1 MRYEKDIIGFHA
13 LLNLMLE
20 ERGVTT
26 EELRTG
32 LCSRSQMNFITSG
45 ERLPDYQMRNRIM
58 GRLGVSAE
66 GYEDY
71 VCFDEYERWLE
82 SERLIQM
89 IEAANAQ
96 EAESLLAKL
105 KEKWKTKN
113 IIEEQ
118 FLLDMEA
125 RILMQ
130 KGASNEDIFEKYK
143 QAVECSLSGIDLY
156 SDNRILAA
164 PEEFYYLIRFLE
176 FYGKICGKQE
186 QLRIRNGFENLCKS
200 IVAVCGRD
208 ITKAKV
214 LPMALYKFYDFI
226 DHSAINDNK
235 LEIDLWEYSNEAL
248 KALRD
253 SKSSFYLVEL
263 LELRR
268 IISNKFGIQFETKE
282 FEIRFSQEYAELLKE
297 YNISDMEY
305 SGYIYRS
312 SEVHNISEVI
322 RSRRKAFGISR
333 EELAEGVC
341 SVRTLERIEAKHSKG
356 QYAVVSGLFK
366 KLNLCFVYRR
376 YGIISDN
383 KKAIMAYRNCRRLIN
398 NQDYDAAEK
407 EYSLLQ
413 GLLDE
418 KYILNRQALLRLD
431 NRIKLQK
438 KEIISE
444 DYIQNINKGLIISLP
459 PKAINYIDKFYTTE
473 AEYVMIYNMY
483 VNLNRPCP
491 QLIKLC
497 KKYEGIRIY
506 NYIDRYRLGMQW
518 HADRILANSGKYY
531 ESTELF
537 KELIK
542 KGLTSR
548 YMNGISSSYYNIG
561 WNKLMQLGK
570 TTEEARKNDYINK
583 AINLAVY
590 CNEKAML
597 NYYVNICGMNIT
609 FPIQHL

>member
-1 MRYEKDIIGFHA
+1 MRHEKDIIGFHA

-82 SERLIQM
+82 SERLLQLVEAGSTQ
-89 IEAANAQ
+89 EAAI
-96 EAESLLAKL
+96 LLAEL
-105 KEKWKTKN
+105 KEKWETKN

-130 KGASNEDIFEKYK
+130 KGASNEDIFERYK

-164 PEEFYYLIRFLE
+164 PEEFYYLIRYLE
-176 FYGKICGKQE
+176 FYGKICGKLE
-186 QLRIRNGFENLCKS
+186 QLRVKSGFENLCKS

-226 DHSAINDNK
+226 DHSAIKDNK

-253 SKSSFYLVEL
+253 SKSSFYLLEL

-268 IISNKFGIQFETKE
+268 IISNKFGIQFETSE
-282 FEIRFSQEYAELLKE
+282 FENRFAQEYAELLDE
-297 YNISDMEY
+297 SNISDMEH

-341 SVRTLERIEAKHSKG
+341 SVRTLERIEAKHSSG

-366 KLNLCFVYRR
+366 KLNLDFVYRR
-376 YGIISDN
+376 YGIITD
-383 KKAIMAYRNCRRLIN
+383 KKKDILACRQCKRLIN
-398 NQDYDAAEK
+398 DYEFEMAKNHYDMLASSLDKGYIINEQTLKRLSNTINFKLKLISQNEYEENIRHAIITSLPLNAVEK
-407 EYSLLQ
+407 IESFYITRGEFVS
-413 GLLDE
+413 
-418 KYILNRQALLRLD
+418 ILNRCISTNTDYESIVKACLYYASD
-431 NRIKLQK
+431 N
-438 KEIISE
+438 
-444 DYIQNINKGLIISLP
+444 
-459 PKAINYIDKFYTTE
+459 
-473 AEYVMIYNMY
+473 IY
-483 VNLNRPCP
+483 
-491 QLIKLC
+491 
-497 KKYEGIRIY
+497 KYSIRY
-506 NYIDRYRLGMQW
+506 MMAMRWY
-518 HADRILANSGKYY
+518 ADRILANSGQYDA
-531 ESTELF
+531 STNLF
-537 KELIK
+537 SDLILL
-542 KGLTSR
+542 GLNCR
-548 YMNGISSSYYNIG
+548 NLDMISSCLYNIG
-561 WNKLMQLGK
+561 WNNLKKKGLSNK
-570 TTEEARKNDYINK
+570 DARATTYKKIAHEFA
-583 AINLAVY
+583 LF
-590 CNEKAML
+590 CNEVAMIKYL
-597 NYYVNICGMNIT
+597 K
-609 FPIQHL
+609 

>member
-1 MRYEKDIIGFHA
+1 
-13 LLNLMLE
+13 
-20 ERGVTT
+20 
-26 EELRTG
+26 
-32 LCSRSQMNFITSG
+32 
-45 ERLPDYQMRNRIM
+45 M

-71 VCFDEYERWLE
+71 IDFDEYERWLE

-89 IEAANAQ
+89 VEAANVQ

-105 KEKWKTKN
+105 KEKWETKN

-130 KGASNEDIFEKYK
+130 KGASNEDIFERYK

-156 SDNRILAA
+156 SDNGILAA

-186 QLRIRNGFENLCKS
+186 QLRVKCGFENLCKS

-214 LPMALYKFYDFI
+214 LPMTLYKFYDFI
-226 DHSAINDNK
+226 DHSAIKDNK

-253 SKSSFYLVEL
+253 SKSSFYLLEL

-268 IISNKFGIQFETKE
+268 IISNKFGIQFDTRE
-282 FEIRFSQEYAELLKE
+282 FENRFAQEYAELLDE

-333 EELAEGVC
+333 EELAGGVC

-356 QYAVVSGLFK
+356 QYAVISGLFE

-376 YGIISDN
+376 YGVIAD
-383 KKAIMAYRNCRRLIN
+383 KRKAFLVYRECRSLIN
-398 NQDYDAAEK
+398 EK
-407 EYSLLQ
+407 NFEYARIKYEELKE
-413 GLLDE
+413 LLDD
-418 KYILNRQALLRLD
+418 KYILNKQVLLRLD
-431 NRIKLQK
+431 NTLSLNENVIT
-438 KEIISE
+438 SE
-444 DYIQNINKGLIISLP
+444 EYKNNLTKGVLLSIP
-459 PKAINYIDKFYTTE
+459 EKAINVVDRFYTTD
-473 AEYVMIYNMY
+473 AEFMMLFNMHLWLNNKCSEMIKTCR
-483 VNLNRPCP
+483 L
-491 QLIKLC
+491 
-497 KKYEGIRIY
+497 YESVQIY
-506 NYIDRYRLGMQW
+506 NYWGRYNIVMQW
-518 HADRILANSGKYY
+518 HADRILANSGRYD

-537 KELIK
+537 KYLNLV
-542 KGLTSR
+542 GLKSKDLHMMSSR
-548 YMNGISSSYYNIG
+548 IHNIG
-561 WNKLMQLGK
+561 WNAMKKAGK
-570 TTEEARKNDYINK
+570 TDAEARENVFRNQ
-583 AINLAVY
+583 AINLATF
-590 CNEKAML
+590 CDEKAML
-597 NYYVNICGMNIT
+597 EYFRKTTTNT
-609 FPIQHL
+609 

>member
-82 SERLIQM
+82 SERLIQL

-105 KEKWKTKN
+105 KEKWETKN

-130 KGASNEDIFEKYK
+130 KGASNEDIFERYK

-156 SDNRILAA
+156 SDKRILAA

-176 FYGKICGKQE
+176 FYGKICGKLE
-186 QLRIRNGFENLCKS
+186 QLRVKIGFENLCKS

-226 DHSAINDNK
+226 KHSAINDNK
-235 LEIDLWEYSNEAL
+235 LEIDMWEYSNEAL
-248 KALRD
+248 NALRD
-253 SKSSFYLVEL
+253 SMSSFYLVEL

-282 FEIRFSQEYAELLKE
+282 FEIRFLQEYAELLKE
-297 YNISDMEY
+297 YNISDIEY

-356 QYAVVSGLFK
+356 QYAVISGLFE

-376 YGIISDN
+376 YGVIAKN
-383 KKAIMAYRNCRRLIN
+383 RKAILVYRECRRLIN
-398 NQDYDAAEK
+398 EK
-407 EYSLLQ
+407 NFEYARIKYEELKKI
-413 GLLDE
+413 LDDR
-418 KYILNRQALLRLD
+418 YILNKQVLLRLD
-431 NRIKLQK
+431 NSLSLNENVITSEEYEKNIK
-438 KEIISE
+438 
-444 DYIQNINKGLIISLP
+444 NGLYISLP
-459 PKAINYIDKFYTTE
+459 KIAISNIDKFYTTD
-473 AEYVMIYNMY
+473 AEFIMLYNLHAY
-483 VNLNRPCP
+483 LNKSYREIV
-491 QLIKLC
+491 QLC
-497 KKYEGIRIY
+497 RKYEGTCIY
-506 NYIDRYRLGMQW
+506 NYYGRYRIVMQW
-518 HADRILANSGKYY
+518 HADRILANSGKYD

-537 KELIK
+537 KSLILL
-542 KGLTSR
+542 GLKCKALC
-548 YMNGISSSYYNIG
+548 MMSSSIYNIG
-561 WNKLMQLGK
+561 WNELKKVGK
-570 TTEEARKNDYINK
+570 SDVEASKNAFRNK
-583 AINLAVY
+583 AINLAIY
-590 CNEKAML
+590 CDEKAML
-597 NYYVNICGMNIT
+597 DYFKRT
-609 FPIQHL
+609 E